1 MLSADYDDLEI
12 VAHDNGET
20 DAYSAAWFE
29 DTFSIYPGHDEI
41 PAHVYL
47 RKRGTNHPPI
57 VVIPMPK
64 GCLVKQGIRV
74 GVEAAKRIIRWAEER
89 NAT

>member
-1 MLSADYDDLEI
+1 MLSADYADLEI
-12 VAHDNGET
+12 VAHDNGDT

-29 DTFSIYPGHDEI
+29 DVFAFYPGFDEI

-57 VVIPMPK
+57 VLIPLPK
-64 GCLVKQGIRV
+64 SYLVKQGLRV
-74 GVEAAKRIIRWAEER
+74 GVEAAERITRWAEEK
-89 NAT
+89 NA